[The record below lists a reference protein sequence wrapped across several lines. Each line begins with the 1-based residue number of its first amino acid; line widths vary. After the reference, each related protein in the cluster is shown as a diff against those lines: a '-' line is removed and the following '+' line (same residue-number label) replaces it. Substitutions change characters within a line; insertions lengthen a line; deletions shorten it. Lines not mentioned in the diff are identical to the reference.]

1 MRART
6 DPVSARK
13 AVYEAFLSTSGQEI
27 KDKKVLSPC
36 PIISSF
42 RPAFLA
48 CWCQPLC
55 CTKLRA
61 RARTHTHTHRQA
73 RTHTRRRACANTSTC
88 ICRACTPKPHAHAY
102 AYGYA
107 TYAYEACPY
116 AYDSSSV
123 SLYFHTQTRMRHA
136 HTRMIHPLCPYILLL
151 FMFHSSPDLTLQMIQ
166 WSPPVQ

>member
-1 MRART
+1 MRRTKPDGEFEFLDFSVVRART

-61 RARTHTHTHRQA
+61 RARTHTHTHTGKHA
-73 RTHTRRRACANTSTC
+73 RTHAD
-88 ICRACTPKPHAHAY
+88 AHAQ
-102 AYGYA
+102 
-107 TYAYEACPY
+107 
-116 AYDSSSV
+116 
-123 SLYFHTQTRMRHA
+123 TQAHAFVARAHPNPMRTRTRMGMPHTRMRHA
-136 HTRMIHPLCPYILLL
+136 HTRMIHPLCPYI
-151 FMFHSSPDLTLQMIQ
+151 FIPIR
-166 WSPPVQ
+166 V